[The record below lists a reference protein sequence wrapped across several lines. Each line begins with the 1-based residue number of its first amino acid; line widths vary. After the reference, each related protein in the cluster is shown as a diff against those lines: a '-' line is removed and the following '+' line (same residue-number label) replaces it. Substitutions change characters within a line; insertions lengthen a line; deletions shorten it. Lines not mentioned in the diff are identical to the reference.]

1 MGVLGGWA
9 QQVGCTLGSAVA
21 FSNQSSLSG
30 VWGPHLLGGP
40 DVFGG
45 GSIWPAQ
52 VRKDRMPP
60 CPACQASGEWGS
72 LGSDCR
78 GTAL

>member
-9 QQVGCTLGSAVA
+9 QQVGCTLGSAVV
-21 FSNQSSLSG
+21 FSGRSSHSG
-30 VWGPHLLGGP
+30 VWGPHLLGGTN
-40 DVFGG
+40 VFRVGG
-45 GSIWPAQ
+45 IWPAQ

-60 CPACQASGEWGS
+60 CPASKPLESG
-72 LGSDCR
+72 CR